1 MAQHSSEYVEP
12 TYGNG
17 RIPQRA
23 GIGRLSGLATALL
36 FVTIII
42 TIFVMRLA
50 GIIPGLVIGIILALF
65 LGSFAL
71 KDKHGMTLMERLSER
86 LIFMLA
92 KFRKLNIFRSGPLGL
107 PPAREFRLP
116 GVASSAVTYEGTD
129 SVGPSLRADSP
140 ACR

>member
-1 MAQHSSEYVEP
+1 MAHVNTDYTEP
-12 TYGNG
+12 TYGNW

-65 LGSFAL
+65 LGSFAA
-71 KDKHGMTLMERLSER
+71 RV
-86 LIFMLA
+86 
-92 KFRKLNIFRSGPLGL
+92 RSAL
-107 PPAREFRLP
+107 PPRM
-116 GVASSAVTYEGTD
+116 SSACPV
-129 SVGPSLRADSP
+129 
-140 ACR
+140 